1 MRAAAQAPG
10 MFAALAEGLLEG
22 DIPFSVACPVDSY
35 ARAEVRLHERD
46 PNEPAAP
53 PDPPPPNERVAAL
66 MAALTQNAAAVE
78 RTLTHLARP
87 DLDAHTFIGES
98 LSIIDTYPDNAVLR
112 LFNDGSHLAP
122 LRED

>member
-1 MRAAAQAPG
+1 MPAAAQAPG

-22 DIPFSVACPVDSY
+22 NLPFSVACPVDSY
-35 ARAEVRLHERD
+35 ARAEVSLHEKD
-46 PNEPAAP
+46 PGE
-53 PDPPPPNERVAAL
+53 PPPPEATPPQNERVAAIL
-66 MAALTQNAAAVE
+66 AALAQNAATVE